1 MEQNGRRNLY
11 ILSFTL
17 FVVML
22 GFGLVIPILPF
33 YMESM
38 GAGGT
43 EMGLLVTIYAIM
55 RLIFGPLWGV
65 LSDRI
70 GRKPVLMIGVLGYGI
85 TMLFFGFATK
95 LWMMFLARALSGVLS
110 SATSPTTMAYIGDS
124 TESKDRSKGMGILGA
139 VIGIGTILGPAAGGF
154 LGSVSYS
161 TPFFIAAGMSFLAL
175 LLVWILLPESLPA
188 SQRGKKQDRQ
198 KIGIKEFKQ
207 IFLSSL
213 GVLFCL
219 TALASF
225 AMASFS
231 GIFGLYALK
240 KFSYGTQ
247 MVGMIMMIVGLV
259 SVMTQGLLIGPL
271 SKHFG
276 EVRIIQSSLFL
287 TAVGFLLISLSH
299 SMLILM
305 LSISVFTLA
314 VALLTPALSSLTSQW
329 ATLEQGITMGFSN
342 AFQSLG
348 RIIGPLLAGAI
359 FDLNYEYP
367 NYLGALI
374 LFVGGII
381 GLVLL
386 NQRKKSPRPQKKL
399 F

>member
-1 MEQNGRRNLY
+1 MNRNRRRNLY

-22 GFGLVIPILPF
+22 GFGLVIPIIPF

-38 GAGGT
+38 GAGGI
-43 EMGLLVTIYAIM
+43 EMGLLVTVYAVM
-55 RLIFGPLWGV
+55 RLIFGPLWGA

-175 LLVWILLPESLPA
+175 LLVWTLLPESLPV
-188 SQRGKKQDRQ
+188 SQRGKKQERQ
-198 KIGIKEFKQ
+198 KVGLKEFRQ
-207 IFLSSL
+207 ILFSPL

-219 TALASF
+219 TALASL

-231 GIFGLYALK
+231 GIFGLYALQ
-240 KFSYGTQ
+240 KFAYGTQ
-247 MVGMIMMIVGLV
+247 MVGVIMMAVGLV
-259 SVMTQGLLIGPL
+259 SVLTQGLLIGPL
-271 SKHFG
+271 SKQYG

-299 SMLILM
+299 SMPFLM
-305 LSISVFTLA
+305 LSISVFTMA

-342 AFQSLG
+342 AFQSMG

-367 NYLGALI
+367 NYLGAVI
-374 LFVGGII
+374 LFAGGIMS
-381 GLVLL
+381 LVLL
-386 NQRKKSPRPQKKL
+386 NQGREKSPRKQK
-399 F
+399 